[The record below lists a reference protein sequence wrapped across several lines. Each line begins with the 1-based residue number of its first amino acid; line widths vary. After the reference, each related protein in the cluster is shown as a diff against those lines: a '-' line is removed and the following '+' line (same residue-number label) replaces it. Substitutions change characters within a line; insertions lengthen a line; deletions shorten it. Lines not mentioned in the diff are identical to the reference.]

1 VCCMFVCLYVF
12 VRTHSDHGRVEPG
25 FHCSAAS
32 RELNGAVPPQQNAA
46 AAPPLQATAALAA
59 PPVAVAVAV
68 AAAKAPDSD
77 ARKALE
83 ELCQST
89 LVELRSAQASLV
101 QADASSRAR
110 RNGVARSC
118 VLHTL
123 QVGTRLHGQVAG
135 YVVWKLIDIYSNN
148 SMEVKVEKRMRPVLP
163 TRVGCW
169 RSKNRARHSHAAT
182 LNSSAETSIS
192 S

>member
-1 VCCMFVCLYVF
+1 MFVCLF
-12 VRTHSDHGRVEPG
+12 VCARTHSDHGRVEPG
-25 FHCSAAS
+25 FHCSSAS
-32 RELNGAVPPQQNAA
+32 REVNGAVPPQQNAA

-59 PPVAVAVAV
+59 PPAAVAV

-101 QADASSRAR
+101 QAGASSRAR
-110 RNGVARSC
+110 CNGVARSC

-123 QVGTRLHGQVAG
+123 RVGTRLYGQVAG

-148 SMEVKVEKRMRPVLP
+148 SMEVKVEKRMCPVL
-163 TRVGCW
+163 
-169 RSKNRARHSHAAT
+169 
-182 LNSSAETSIS
+182 
-192 S
+192 

>member
-1 VCCMFVCLYVF
+1 MLHFVCLHAM
-12 VRTHSDHGRVEPG
+12 HSDRGGAEPG
-25 FHCSAAS
+25 FRCSSAS
-32 RELNGAVPPQQNAA
+32 GEVNGAVPAQQKAA

-59 PPVAVAVAV
+59 PPAAAAAV

-101 QADASSRAR
+101 QAGASSRAR
-110 RNGVARSC
+110 CNGVARSC

-123 QVGTRLHGQVAG
+123 RVGTRLYGQVAG

-148 SMEVKVEKRMRPVLP
+148 SMEVKVEKRMCPVL
-163 TRVGCW
+163 
-169 RSKNRARHSHAAT
+169 
-182 LNSSAETSIS
+182 
-192 S
+192 